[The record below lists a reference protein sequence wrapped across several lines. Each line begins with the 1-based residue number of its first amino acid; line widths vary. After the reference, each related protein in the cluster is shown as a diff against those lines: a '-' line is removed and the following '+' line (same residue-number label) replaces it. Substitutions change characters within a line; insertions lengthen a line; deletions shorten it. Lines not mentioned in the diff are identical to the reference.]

1 MPIVPPPEALLDQP
15 DMELLD
21 LFGRMRSLTN
31 EAGFSGILPAV
42 WQCSDES
49 QGIKKALFGY
59 LFDCPVFNLGRV
71 GALLDPTRLQTA
83 AQHGRDLVILGGSH
97 LGAREDDGI
106 GYVERVHGEQ
116 APCCGMLRRM
126 LEEYLQLYR
135 RAARLITLFRGVG
148 GIKVEIPYKY
158 LFRKPQAEAARFHL
172 RLPRLVD
179 GEALRD
185 AGRGKVFRLSPEF
198 AARHQQPLAE
208 LGREPRPIGEL
219 LEPDLFYFTKQL
231 NRESREPRAMLEG
244 SVFEFLP
251 EVVCSPRPHRRLCDV
266 HTWRQ
271 FHRLAS
277 YLTDSF
283 DGAGRNIL
291 VVAGL
296 TRDHSIRRNTFV
308 PQFGFW
314 MEQGRALQSRYYA
327 PSEIGALLGEQEVC
341 RPGRSF
347 LDYAGVL

>member
-1 MPIVPPPEALLDQP
+1 MPIVPPPEAFLDQP
-15 DMELLD
+15 EMELMD
-21 LFGRMRSLTN
+21 LFGRMHSLTAR
-31 EAGFSGILPAV
+31 AGFSGVLPAV

-59 LFDCPVFNLGRV
+59 VFDCPVFNLGRV
-71 GALLDPTRLQTA
+71 GALLDPTRLLTA

-97 LGAREDDGI
+97 LGARAEDGI
-106 GYVERVHGEQ
+106 GYVERVHGEK

-148 GIKVEIPYKY
+148 GIKLEIPYKY
-158 LFRKPQAEAARFHL
+158 LFRKPAAETARIHL
-172 RLPRLVD
+172 RLSRLVD

-185 AGRGKVFRLSPEF
+185 ASQGKVFRLSPAF
-198 AARHQQPLAE
+198 AARHQQMLAS
-208 LGREPRPIGEL
+208 LGSEPRPIGEL
-219 LEPDLFYFTKQL
+219 LEPDLFYFSKQL
-231 NRESREPRAMLEG
+231 EGESRQPREMLER
-244 SVFEFLP
+244 SVFAFLP
-251 EVVCSPRPHRRLCDV
+251 EIVCSSRPHRRLCDV

-291 VVAGL
+291 AVAGL
-296 TRDHSIRRNTFV
+296 TLDHTIRRNTFV

-314 MEQGRALQSRYYA
+314 MERGEALQSRYYG
-327 PSEIGALLGEQEVC
+327 PPEIHELLSAQRLY
-341 RPGRSF
+341 RPEKTF
-347 LDYAGVL
+347 LEYAGVV